1 MSRVEELELGVDL
14 LKGIGCC
21 WCTCEMSVGGGGYG
35 LLTEKSIKKFEMF
48 LMWSSNLY
56 FADQCNIII
65 IF

>member
-1 MSRVEELELGVDL
+1 M
-14 LKGIGCC
+14 
-21 WCTCEMSVGGGGYG
+21 GGGGG
-35 LLTEKSIKKFEMF
+35 EGVWVTEKSIKKFEMF